1 MRQDTNQATTKL
13 SWTRLHFGSSLT
25 FSLAVALA
33 FIALFNWRFWHETI
47 AVFWT
52 GSVTDALFLA
62 SLGILLLFF
71 YAALLSLIPS
81 GRATRVVA
89 MLLFL
94 VGSVAAYS
102 SDTLGILIDK
112 EMIRNLVETDRR
124 EATALLNLRFL
135 AYFLVL
141 GVLPAVLTWRT
152 RIASPGRRKEL
163 LHRAMFLVGGTVV
176 SGLLVLAFASQY
188 SSFAREHKSLR
199 YLLVPG
205 AAVQGAFQFARN
217 SMPTTQDNAVADTDG
232 IPHRLPA
239 SAKPILMFLVI
250 GETAR
255 HQDFQLGGYER
266 ATNPE
271 LSRIDNLFYFRD
283 VTSCGTST
291 AISLPCMFS
300 HLSQAEFSVSKAQ
313 HNTNLLDA
321 LTKGGIEVE
330 WRDNNSGSKGVSARV
345 PTVSF
350 DQRRN
355 PALCD
360 EEACRDEI
368 MLEGLAGRLE
378 KINDDAVIAF
388 HQIGSH
394 GPAYYKRYPDNAEVF
409 KPACKTNELSRCT
422 SEEIRNAYDNTIVYT
437 DRVLAQQVAMLKTLS
452 SRFDTVLIYVSDH
465 GESLGEKGLYLHGA
479 PYIIAPE
486 EQKRVPFIVWMSQ
499 GYMARFG
506 MSEQCLRGQTGK
518 AFSHD
523 NLYHTII
530 GAMGETNDLYQERM
544 DVLASCRA
552 RN

>member
-1 MRQDTNQATTKL
+1 MRQDTNQVTTKL
-13 SWTRLHFGSSLT
+13 SWKRLHFASSLS

-33 FIALFNWRFWHETI
+33 FIGLFNWRFWHETI

-52 GSVTDALFLA
+52 GSLTDALFLA
-62 SLGILLLFF
+62 SLSILLLFF
-71 YAALLSLIPS
+71 YTALLSLIPS
-81 GRATRVVA
+81 RRAARIVA

-102 SDTLGILIDK
+102 ADTLGIFIDK

-124 EATALLNLRFL
+124 EATALFNLRFF
-135 AYFLVL
+135 AYFLML
-141 GVLPAVLTWRT
+141 GVLPAVLTWQT
-152 RIASPGRRKEL
+152 RIASPGRRKDVL
-163 LHRAMFLVGGTVV
+163 YRAMFIIGGSIL
-176 SGLLVLAFASQY
+176 SGLLVLLFASQY

-205 AAVQGAFQFARN
+205 AAVQSTIQFVR
-217 SMPTTQDNAVADTDG
+217 SVLPTTQDNRVADTDG
-232 IPHRLPA
+232 TPHRF
-239 SAKPILMFLVI
+239 SAGDKPILMFLVV

-255 HQDFQLGGYER
+255 HQNFQLGGYER

-271 LSRIDNLFYFRD
+271 LSRIENLLYFRD

-300 HLSQAEFSVSKAQ
+300 HLSQEQFTVSKAQ

-321 LTKGGIEVE
+321 LTKAGVDVE
-330 WRDNNSGSKGVSARV
+330 WRDNNSGSKGVSIRV
-345 PTVSF
+345 ATVSF

-360 EEACRDEI
+360 EESCRDEI
-368 MLEGLAGRLE
+368 MLEGLPGRLN
-378 KINDDAVIAF
+378 KIKDDTVIAF

-409 KPACKTNELSRCT
+409 RPACKTNELSRCT

-437 DRVLAQQVAMLKTLS
+437 DRVLAQQITMLKTLS

-479 PYIIAPE
+479 PYIIAPD

-506 MSEQCLRGQTGK
+506 MNDQCLRDQTGK

-523 NLYHTII
+523 NLYHTVI
-530 GAMGETNDLYQERM
+530 GAMGESNDLYRKRM
-544 DVLASCRA
+544 DVLAACRT